1 MFIDVFYNVKNL
13 LLVFLIPL
21 LSLAQASDNTIIS
34 TNIGLDL
41 AYIKRELSMPY
52 KSNRINIV
60 GNKYFFKNA
69 SNATLVLSDKE
80 TPVNVITNYN
90 LLEQTF
96 DVFDGDETL
105 KLLPDKIQKVVFPNK
120 EFVSIDNKFYEAIE
134 INENFSLLADTYL
147 EIYFPEYTPG
157 IQDKP
162 DPKYRKKNSV
172 FLFYKD
178 RFNYVERRKSFLI
191 SMFNKSMAKEINTFM
206 KKNKLSPRDN
216 DELKSLFIEFH
227 SFLNR

>member
-1 MFIDVFYNVKNL
+1 LFIDVVKEMKKIIL
-13 LLVFLIPL
+13 LILFPVLTYG
-21 LSLAQASDNTIIS
+21 QANDNSMIG

-52 KSNRINIV
+52 KSNRLNID
-60 GNKYFFKNA
+60 GNKYFFKKP
-69 SNATLVLSDKE
+69 SNATLVLTEEE

-90 LLEQTF
+90 LLEQSF
-96 DVFDGDETL
+96 DVFDGTETL
-105 KLLPDKIQKVVFPNK
+105 KLLPNKIKKVIFPDK
-120 EFVSIDNKFYEAIE
+120 EFISINDKFYEVIE
-134 INENFSLLADTYL
+134 INDNFSLLADTYL

-172 FLFYKD
+172 FLYYKD

-191 SMFNKSMAKEINTFM
+191 SMFDKNIAKEVNSFM
-206 KKNKLSPRDN
+206 KKNKISPRDN

-227 SFLNR
+227 PSLNR

>member
-1 MFIDVFYNVKNL
+1 VKNFL
-13 LLVFLIPL
+13 LAFLIPL
-21 LSLAQASDNTIIS
+21 LSNAQASDNTLIS

-52 KSNRINIV
+52 KSNRVNID

-69 SNATLVLSDKE
+69 SNATLVLSEEE

-105 KLLPDKIQKVVFPNK
+105 KLLPDKIQKVVFPDK
-120 EFVSIDNKFYEAIE
+120 QFVSIDNKFYEAIE

-147 EIYFPEYTPG
+147 EIYFPDYTPG

-172 FLFYKD
+172 FLYYKD

-191 SMFNKSMAKEINTFM
+191 SMFNKNMAKEINTFM

-216 DELKSLFIEFH
+216 DELKSLFNEFH

>member
-1 MFIDVFYNVKNL
+1 MKLYA
-13 LLVFLIPL
+13 LVFLVPFFIF
-21 LSLAQASDNTIIS
+21 SQSAGEVSNIS
-34 TNIGLDL
+34 TDFIIDL
-41 AYIKRELSMPY
+41 SYIKRELSMPY
-52 KSNRINIV
+52 KSNRLKID
-60 GNKYFFKNA
+60 GNKYFFKDA
-69 SNATLVLSDKE
+69 SNATLVLIEEE

-96 DVFDGDETL
+96 DVFDGSETL
-105 KLLPDKIQKVVFPNK
+105 KLLPNKIQKVIFPDK

-134 INENFSLLADTYL
+134 INDNFSLLADTYL

-172 FLFYKD
+172 LLYYKD

-191 SMFNKSMAKEINTFM
+191 SMFDKNMAKEINTFM
-206 KKNKLSPRDN
+206 KKNKISPRDN
-216 DELKSLFIEFH
+216 DELKSLFNEFH
-227 SFLNR
+227 SFLNK

>member
-1 MFIDVFYNVKNL
+1 LFIDISFRVKNIFL
-13 LLVFLIPL
+13 FFLIPL
-21 LSLAQASDNTIIS
+21 LSFGQASDNTMIA

-52 KSNRINIV
+52 KSNRLKID
-60 GNKYFFKNA
+60 GNKYFFKDA
-69 SNATLVLSDKE
+69 SNATLILIEEE

-96 DVFDGDETL
+96 DVFDGSETL
-105 KLLPDKIQKVVFPNK
+105 KLLPNKIQKVIFPDK

-134 INENFSLLADTYL
+134 INDNFSLLADTYL

-172 FLFYKD
+172 LLYYKD

-191 SMFNKSMAKEINTFM
+191 SMFDKNMAKEINTFM
-206 KKNKLSPRDN
+206 KKNKISPRDN
-216 DELKSLFIEFH
+216 DELKSLFNEFH
-227 SFLNR
+227 SFLNK

>member
-1 MFIDVFYNVKNL
+1 MKNL
-13 LLVFLIPL
+13 LLVLLIPF
-21 LSLAQASDNTIIS
+21 LSLAQANDNTMIS

-52 KSNRINIV
+52 KSNRINID

-69 SNATLVLSDKE
+69 SNATLVLSEEE

-105 KLLPDKIQKVVFPNK
+105 KLLPDKIQKVVFPDK

-134 INENFSLLADTYL
+134 INEDFSLLADTYL
-147 EIYFPEYTPG
+147 EIYFPDYTPG

-172 FLFYKD
+172 LLYYKD

-191 SMFNKSMAKEINTFM
+191 SMFNKNMAKEINTFM
-206 KKNKLSPRDN
+206 KKNKISPRN
-216 DELKSLFIEFH
+216 NGELKSLFIEFH

>member
-1 MFIDVFYNVKNL
+1 MFIDIFFLVKNFFL
-13 LLVFLIPL
+13 FFLIPL
-21 LSLAQASDNTIIS
+21 LSFGQANDNTMIS

-52 KSNRINIV
+52 KSNRLKID

-69 SNATLVLSDKE
+69 SNATLILIEEE

-96 DVFDGDETL
+96 DVFDGNETL
-105 KLLPDKIQKVVFPNK
+105 KLLPNKIQKVIFPEK

-134 INENFSLLADTYL
+134 INDDFSLLADTYL

-172 FLFYKD
+172 LLYYKD

-191 SMFNKSMAKEINTFM
+191 SMFDKNMAKEINTFM
-206 KKNKLSPRDN
+206 KKNKISPRDN
-216 DELKSLFIEFH
+216 DELKSLFNEFH
-227 SFLNR
+227 SFLNK

>member
-1 MFIDVFYNVKNL
+1 MKNFL
-13 LLVFLIPL
+13 LAFLIPL
-21 LSLAQASDNTIIS
+21 LSHAQASDNTLIS

-52 KSNRINIV
+52 KSNRVNID

-69 SNATLVLSDKE
+69 SNATLVLSEEE

-105 KLLPDKIQKVVFPNK
+105 KLLPDKIQKVVFPDK
-120 EFVSIDNKFYEAIE
+120 QFVSIDNKFYEAIE

-147 EIYFPEYTPG
+147 EIYFPDYTPG

-172 FLFYKD
+172 FLYYKD

-191 SMFNKSMAKEINTFM
+191 SMFNKNMAKEINTFM

-216 DELKSLFIEFH
+216 DELKSLFNEFH

>member
-1 MFIDVFYNVKNL
+1 MI
-13 LLVFLIPL
+13 
-21 LSLAQASDNTIIS
+21 A

-52 KSNRINIV
+52 KSNRLKID
-60 GNKYFFKNA
+60 GNKYFFKDA
-69 SNATLVLSDKE
+69 SNATLILIEEE

-96 DVFDGDETL
+96 DVFDGSETL
-105 KLLPDKIQKVVFPNK
+105 KLLPNKIQKVIFPDK

-134 INENFSLLADTYL
+134 INDNFSLLADTYL

-172 FLFYKD
+172 LLYYKD

-191 SMFNKSMAKEINTFM
+191 SMFDKNMAKEINSFM
-206 KKNKLSPRDN
+206 KKNKISPRDN
-216 DELKSLFIEFH
+216 DELKSLFNEFH
-227 SFLNR
+227 PFLNK